1 MNHALETL
9 SYTRTPLVLV
19 VSDNAAGFET
29 ATDAALALGARV
41 GVRAGVKE
49 DLFSLSRTTGF
60 NAVLAEI
67 SCLAE
72 PDIAFDALQRL
83 AEDERIPSI
92 VNVPVSQID
101 HAMARLPHANI
112 TILCDATPI
121 ERAAALGVALSPADT
136 LLRDANTDVE
146 SLRLQRLADE
156 VARIAKALSSLS
168 TPSAYPMSGPHSGG
182 VSDVHTRFEAEP
194 MLDMPAITE
203 VRAAD
208 LRNMIKLRRLRDR
221 FFDSAL
227 FADPAWDMLLDL
239 MAARLEQVQVA
250 VSSLCIAAAVPPTTA
265 LRWIK
270 SMTDAGL
277 FERIS
282 DPDDGRRIFIR
293 LSETAAIALQ
303 RYFAAANLIPTRMI

>member
-1 MNHALETL
+1 MNEAIETV
-9 SYTRTPLVLV
+9 SYSQNPMILI
-19 VSDNAAGFET
+19 VSDDAAGFET
-29 ATDAALALGARV
+29 ATDTAQAMGARV
-41 GVRAGVKE
+41 GIKAGVKE
-49 DLFSLSRTTGF
+49 DIFALSQTASF
-60 NAVLAEI
+60 KAVLAEI
-67 SCLAE
+67 SRAAD
-72 PDIAFDALQRL
+72 PQNAFDGMQRL
-83 AEDERIPSI
+83 AEVEDIPSI
-92 VNVPVSQID
+92 INVPIEHVD
-101 HAMARLPHANI
+101 HAMARLSHPHV
-112 TILCDATPI
+112 TILCNATPI
-121 ERAAALGVALSPADT
+121 ERAAALGVALAPVQHM
-136 LLRDANTDVE
+136 LRDANTDVE

-168 TPSAYPMSGPHSGG
+168 STQSYPISKG
-182 VSDVHTRFEAEP
+182 VSDVHSRFEAEP

-221 FFDSAL
+221 FFDSEL

-277 FERIS
+277 FERVA

-293 LSETAAIALQ
+293 LSETAATALQ
-303 RYFAAANLIPTRMI
+303 RYFAAANLIPNRMI

>member
-1 MNHALETL
+1 MNEVFETL
-9 SYTRTPLVLV
+9 TYERSQKVLI
-19 VSDNAAGFET
+19 VSDNASGFEKAADT
-29 ATDAALALGARV
+29 ALALGARV
-41 GVRAGVKE
+41 GVRAGVKD
-49 DLFSLSRTTGF
+49 DLFALSQTSGF
-60 NAVLAEI
+60 SAVIAEI
-67 SCLAE
+67 SSQAE
-72 PDIAFDALQRL
+72 PDIAFEGIQRL
-83 AEDERIPSI
+83 AEAERIPSI
-92 VNVPVSQID
+92 VNLPLNHID
-101 HAMARLPHANI
+101 HAVARLSHTQV
-112 TILCDATPI
+112 TILCNANQI
-121 ERAAALGVALSPADT
+121 ECAAALGMALAPAHNM
-136 LLRDANTDVE
+136 LRDANTDVE

-168 TPSAYPMSGPHSGG
+168 TPASYALSGPYAGG

-194 MLDMPAITE
+194 MLDMPTITE

-277 FERIS
+277 FERIA